1 MERMK
6 TRQRRG
12 EALLTER
19 DPHWYR
25 LVDPDRLEM
34 ANTTLCVL
42 GQWAD
47 DYAVGCQRLGLSR
60 PRLYAEFGGYTISW
74 VPTTL
79 GHDEAEPTRH
89 GFNLDRDANSARRWQ
104 KLTKLWAGRV
114 RELRAGD
121 VGEPLRRIT
130 VEPLPETVPVEEPA
144 APEPARE
151 PVPA

>member
-1 MERMK
+1 MERLK

-12 EALLTER
+12 EALLTSR

-25 LVDPDRLEM
+25 RVDPDLLEM
-34 ANTTLCVL
+34 ASTTRCVL

-47 DYAVGCQRLGLSR
+47 DYAIGCARLGLER
-60 PRLYAEFGGYTISW
+60 PRRCAGLS
-74 VPTTL
+74 PR
-79 GHDEAEPTRH
+79 DERMTVAH
-89 GFNLDRDANSARRWQ
+89 GFHLDADGLNFRRWRKLDR
-104 KLTKLWAGRV
+104 LWATRV

-130 VEPLPETVPVEEPA
+130 IEPLPETAPAEEPA
-144 APEPARE
+144 TPEPARE

>member
-12 EALLTER
+12 EALLTAR

-47 DYAVGCQRLGLSR
+47 DYAVGCARLGLER
-60 PRLYAEFGGYTISW
+60 PRRYAEVAGRTITW
-74 VPTTL
+74 VPSAL
-79 GHDEAEPTRH
+79 WYDETEPVRH
-89 GFNLDRDANSARRWQ
+89 GFNLDTDGLSLRRWQ
-104 KLTKLWAGRV
+104 KLNRLWAARV
-114 RELRAGD
+114 RELRDGD
-121 VGEPLRRIT
+121 VGEPVRRIT
-130 VEPLPETVPVEEPA
+130 IEPLPETAPAEEPA
-144 APEPARE
+144 TPEPARE
-151 PVPA
+151 SVPA